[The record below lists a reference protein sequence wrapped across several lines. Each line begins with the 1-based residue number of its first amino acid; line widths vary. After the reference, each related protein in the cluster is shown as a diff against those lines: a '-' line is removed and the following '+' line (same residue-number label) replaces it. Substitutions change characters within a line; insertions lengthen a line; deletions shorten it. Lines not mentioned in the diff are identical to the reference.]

1 MFANVC
7 VKCTLLQL
15 LLCDADVWALSMFF
29 TLYKLYILFT
39 LTLPLILPIIE
50 NFQHFYIFKKKKK
63 TSLGMIYK
71 LFSSWGTKHFLTR
84 TRILEID
91 IFVPIM

>member
-29 TLYKLYILFT
+29 TLYKLYSLYTKTTPNPTYHRKLSAF
-39 LTLPLILPIIE
+39 LH
-50 NFQHFYIFKKKKK
+50 FQKKR

-71 LFSSWGTKHFLTR
+71 LFSLWGTKHFLTR